1 MVAQPL
7 RRAEELGFLVVCG
20 PFAARGAE
28 GEEEYPQR
36 LAGRYRWVLV
46 VGKQEQERQ
55 AGAGAAGCADN
66 SGERR
71 CGNGMIFLMVVRMPG
86 KGVV

>member
-1 MVAQPL
+1 M
-7 RRAEELGFLVVCG
+7 CG
-20 PFAARGAE
+20 LFAAWGAV

-36 LAGRYRWVLV
+36 LAGRYRWVLE

-55 AGAGAAGCADN
+55 WELERQARAGATWHADN
-66 SGERR
+66 SGEPH
-71 CGNGMIFLMVVRMPG
+71 CGNGMIFSMVVRMPG

>member
-1 MVAQPL
+1 
-7 RRAEELGFLVVCG
+7 VCG

-36 LAGRYRWVLV
+36 LAGRYRWVLA

-55 AGAGAAGCADN
+55 WEQERQSGAGAAWRADN

-71 CGNGMIFLMVVRMPG
+71 CGNGMIFPMVVRMPG